1 MTTTTQLS
9 KREWNVLTFI
19 QSHYAQRGITPTHY
33 EIRDGCGISSTS
45 VVSDAIDAL
54 QAHGLIR
61 MQMGK
66 CRTIVLQG
74 GTCGVQP

>member
-1 MTTTTQLS
+1 MKQLTH
-9 KREWNVLTFI
+9 RQWNILTYI
-19 QSHYAQRGITPTHY
+19 IAYCASHHGTGPTHY

-45 VVSDAIDAL
+45 VVSDAINAL
-54 QAHGLIR
+54 QAHGLIT

-74 GTCGVQP
+74 GTVGLKV